1 MSTENT
7 EKLSDLIGKLKI
19 STEDNKKKEY
29 LKQVTQKL
37 ALDDPKTANEIFN
50 TIIIANEES
59 NDRVVNK
66 PTENNSILFQLV
78 SYSESNKKAFIKY
91 LSTAFQD
98 GKNSHY
104 VQLSKIYANLKSY
117 SDYKLSALSSVYSTL
132 DFELQRKL
140 VEFSLDSIKADFKK
154 LPLSPSPTSLL
165 DLQII
170 SRYFINITS
179 NNPGP
184 FFHDQ
189 LTYVKEN
196 RSKILS
202 LIAPLSD
209 RRLTTSWISPV
220 VLILAKLFEIDLTGT
235 QEAVQSLIEDYLIT
249 GGHGSQVEIDS
260 LIVSFSLNTIL
271 FHINKDVGYSVF
283 TSEAMVSQQ
292 AAFAQQKADSTL
304 TASEQV
310 VVAALDLL
318 SAACVHKDARAIIKS
333 KFLNVVNYALEFSGK
348 KSVSVIAA
356 SILVKTEYGG
366 DKDAIALAQAR
377 QQKNSNEP
385 PKEETEKDTVD
396 LKSLSK
402 IFEEEI
408 AIPFKNEENSDEDK
422 FIFRKNEDGVS
433 KEVYGTALEGLAFTS
448 LMPETKMR
456 IAANS
461 SILNNL
467 VNILENHNSE
477 IPWVYCT
484 LSIFDNITIYPPKLT
499 PEQERMNK
507 LKDYAAGKT
516 KEQIENLEK
525 SNQGKQSEPTDTD
538 QAVAARCKK
547 VITTTKLISTLSKN
561 TPKFTQTCRNITASI
576 LRNLATDKTTRSKF
590 VQEGGLSVLLYL
602 VLPVDDSKA
611 NTSMSE
617 EDDSDLNWSNY
628 RVDPKHLVIA
638 TSGISRILISINPSI
653 AFSSKISPVV
663 VIRPLLLQL
672 KNSGLVGGFSGFQ
685 SSSSLSSLP
694 LLDIF
699 EALLALTNIAS
710 IDDTCRNTI
719 VRLGWSKIEALL
731 TSDNSMVQRAAVE
744 LLCNLAPSP
753 YCAEK
758 FLDLS
763 KDKRG
768 PALSRLQ
775 LVAALTDLDDLAGRT
790 AAAGAIAMLSEWGVM
805 AGRAMIQCDRLV
817 ERLEEMLEQETNS
830 DVLIRGLVALQ
841 NLISSNL
848 SDKDPQTATYRTKF
862 LDRMKKNLP
871 AKLKALSSKTNDA
884 EVKEIVSE
892 TLAVL

>member
-7 EKLSDLIGKLKI
+7 EKLTDSIEKLKL
-19 STEDNKKKEY
+19 SLEDDKKKEY
-29 LKQVTQKL
+29 LKQVTQQID
-37 ALDDPKTANEIFN
+37 LDNPKSITEIFN
-50 TIIIANEES
+50 TIIFANHEFNEQA
-59 NDRVVNK
+59 VNK
-66 PTENNSILFQLV
+66 PTPDNSILFQLV
-78 SYSESNKKAFIKY
+78 SFSEKNRKAFLKY
-91 LSTAFQD
+91 ITTAFQD
-98 GKNSHY
+98 GKDSHY
-104 VQLSKIYANLKSY
+104 VQLSKIYSSLKSH
-117 SDYKLSALSSVYSTL
+117 SDHKLSALSSIYSTL
-132 DFELQRKL
+132 DFEIQRKL
-140 VEFSLDSIKADFKK
+140 VEFSLNSIKVNSKT
-154 LPLSPSPTSLL
+154 LPLSVSPTLLL

-179 NNPGP
+179 NNPGST
-184 FFHDQ
+184 FHNQ
-189 LTYVKEN
+189 LSYVIDN

-202 LIAPLSD
+202 LIAPFSD
-209 RRLTTSWISPV
+209 RRLTTAWISPV
-220 VLILAKLFEIDLTGT
+220 VLILAKLFEIDSAGT
-235 QEAVQSLIEDYLIT
+235 EVAVHSLIEDYLIT
-249 GGHGSQVEIDS
+249 GDHGSQVEIDS
-260 LIVSFSLNTIL
+260 LIISFSLNTIL

-292 AAFAQQKADSTL
+292 AEFAQQKSGSPL

-366 DKDAIALAQAR
+366 DKDAVAAAQAK
-377 QQKNSNEP
+377 QKDPNEP
-385 PKEETEKDTVD
+385 PKEESEEDTVD

-408 AIPFKNEENSDEDK
+408 AIPFKNEDNPDDDK
-422 FIFRKNEDGVS
+422 FIFKKNEDSIS

-448 LMPETKMR
+448 LIPETKMR
-456 IAANS
+456 IAGNA

-467 VNILENHNSE
+467 VTILEKYNSE

-484 LSIFDNITIYPPKLT
+484 LSILDNITVYPPKLT
-499 PEQERMNK
+499 PEQEKISK

-516 KEQIENLEK
+516 KQQIEELN
-525 SNQGKQSEPTDTD
+525 SAGGKRSGPTDTD
-538 QAVAARCKK
+538 QTVAARCKK
-547 VITTTKLISTLSKN
+547 IITTTKLISALSQY
-561 TPKFTQTCRNITASI
+561 TPKFTQTCKNLTASI

-602 VLPVDDSKA
+602 VLPIDNSST
-611 NTSMSE
+611 NSSMSE
-617 EDDSDLNWSNY
+617 EKDNSPNWSNY

-638 TSGISRILISINPSI
+638 TSGISRILISINPAI

-672 KNSGLVGGFSGFQ
+672 KNSGLVGGFSGLQ
-685 SSSSLSSLP
+685 SSSSFSSLP

-710 IDDTCRNTI
+710 IDDSCRNTI
-719 VRLGWSKIEALL
+719 VRLGWSKLEALL
-731 TSDNSMVQRAAVE
+731 TSDNTMVQRAAVE

-775 LVAALTDLDDLAGRT
+775 LVAALTDLDDLAGRK
-790 AAAGAIAMLSEWGVM
+790 AAAGALAMISEWGVM
-805 AGRAMIQCDRLV
+805 AGIAMIQCDRLV

-830 DVLIRGLVALQ
+830 DVLIRGLVTLQ

-848 SDKDPQTATYRTKF
+848 SDKDPQNATNRTKF
-862 LDRMKKNLP
+862 LNRMKKNLP
-871 AKLKALSSKTNDA
+871 AKLKALSSKTKDP

-892 TLAVL
+892 ILGIL